1 MCALGYSGA
10 RMIEEKT
17 NIWYGDLPI
26 VQHGVLAS
34 TPWAKLKAVAATEEF
49 RVKIDLSI
57 GEFSHT
63 VWTTDLTEEYVRFN
77 LGE

>member
-1 MCALGYSGA
+1 MDALGYSGA
-10 RMIEEKT
+10 RMIEERT
-17 NIWYGDLPI
+17 DIWYGDLPI
-26 VQHGVLAS
+26 VARGVMAPTS
-34 TPWAKLKAVAATEEF
+34 WAKLKAIAASKEF
-49 RVKIDLSI
+49 CVRIDLSL

>member
-10 RMIEEKT
+10 RMSEEKT

-26 VQHGVLAS
+26 VQRGTVAP
-34 TPWAKLKAVAATEEF
+34 TPWAKLKAIAAGKEF
-49 RVKIDLSI
+49 VVKIDLGQ
-57 GEFSHT
+57 GEFSYT

>member
-1 MCALGYSGA
+1 VMAPTS
-10 RMIEEKT
+10 
-17 NIWYGDLPI
+17 
-26 VQHGVLAS
+26 
-34 TPWAKLKAVAATEEF
+34 WAKLKAIAASKEF
-49 RVKIDLSI
+49 CVRIDLSL

>member
-1 MCALGYSGA
+1 MRKRRTFFTEISRSSREASLA
-10 RMIEEKT
+10 R
-17 NIWYGDLPI
+17 
-26 VQHGVLAS
+26 
-34 TPWAKLKAVAATEEF
+34 TPWAKLKAIAAGKEF
-49 RVKIDLSI
+49 CVRIDLSL

>member
-1 MCALGYSGA
+1 
-10 RMIEEKT
+10 MIEEKT
-17 NIWYGDLPI
+17 DIWYGDLPDRRARCDRTHSLGET
-26 VQHGVLAS
+26 QSYRGKQGVLRQNRPFS
-34 TPWAKLKAVAATEEF
+34 
-49 RVKIDLSI
+49 